1 MSQLALDSGL
11 EGKQQRYIKRVIS
24 AGNTLLD
31 ALNEVLTFTRV
42 KAGKLQIEWVEC
54 NLETVLTPVARVLGE
69 RAQEKDILFCIDLDL
84 AIPKI
89 IDADSV
95 RLTQVLMAL
104 GDNAI
109 KYTEE
114 GEVTLSVTLESC
126 RESDVKIRFTISDTG
141 VGIRRKDLEDLF
153 RPFAQA
159 DNSTSRQRGGRGL
172 GLALSRELV
181 SMMGGQLQA
190 ESRLGEG
197 SVFSFT
203 LPCQSGLRESS
214 RLGGAWART
223 LTAKSVLVISPHSS
237 FINNI
242 KAPLIYV
249 GANVSQCL
257 SWADVESRQSAIE
270 QRCFEHI
277 IVDWEFLPAEEK
289 SAVHLIQPP
298 FTRAIHT
305 LALSP
310 ETWTR
315 PPRYPTQFCVQLSLH
330 AGVAIIAAGNLD
342 AGNSHRLSVQTGTAG
357 S

>member
-1 MSQLALDSGL
+1 MVLLAVLIWGASSYKALQQRLKEKHEANLQLEKDLDIAKRSAKVAYQAKKEFLSNMSHEFRTPLNAILGMSQLALDSGL

-159 DNSTSRQRGGRGL
+159 DNSTSGNGEVGGWDWR
-172 GLALSRELV
+172 SPV
-181 SMMGGQLQA
+181 S
-190 ESRLGEG
+190 
-197 SVFSFT
+197 
-203 LPCQSGLRESS
+203 
-214 RLGGAWART
+214 W
-223 LTAKSVLVISPHSS
+223 
-237 FINNI
+237 
-242 KAPLIYV
+242 
-249 GANVSQCL
+249 
-257 SWADVESRQSAIE
+257 
-270 QRCFEHI
+270 
-277 IVDWEFLPAEEK
+277 
-289 SAVHLIQPP
+289 
-298 FTRAIHT
+298 
-305 LALSP
+305 
-310 ETWTR
+310 
-315 PPRYPTQFCVQLSLH
+315 SL
-330 AGVAIIAAGNLD
+330 
-342 AGNSHRLSVQTGTAG
+342 
-357 S
+357 